1 MAIRKLKTTSTT
13 VPATEG
19 LVDSIKSLFRKPTPQ
34 DLKLGSISKAKYVDV
49 SLVEKNLAE
58 EIRATYG
65 NDGWIKQNLA
75 TEAKTVTTSPLI
87 FANTNGKELTT
98 PAELI
103 QVAES
108 MLNVTRAICTSE
120 SPNIKLRQQLCNA
133 ATKIKSNDELDA
145 FWLKHSKELQTYPV
159 ERQRKL
165 YKKSM
170 PAFGCNDQHSW
181 PINLKNPKDV
191 EFNGAC
197 YIKTSGKFEL
207 PTQQTASSFATAI
220 VKLLEI
226 ATELRELESK
236 VSIPYWDSLDS
247 AISYDH
253 LKHGDVIFKQL
264 FNSQGLQDVME
275 FVFDVSSSIGDVVVQ
290 LYMLMFKKEYL
301 DRKPAMENLYSTN
314 EVQDPFTERTVVEI
328 EPPQISEDLQE
339 LIQEAE
345 VIRVL
350 RDATEVSVIE
360 PSMEGLIDSIHTL
373 IPRLAQGFRDF
384 TARFN
389 PSERA
394 PDIPKAD
401 QAFLDAVRQARYIDL
416 APVMVDVPEGF
427 NDTLLNYSTSLLNA
441 VEHAEAVTSWVNRLN
456 VFVTK
461 LLSHRDSR
469 LESFSDIA
477 KYRALE
483 AERQRL
489 QAELMKSFKVG
500 STVASRPYGDVIDRQ
515 RDWDVV
521 WPMGQKL
528 TAKLMQVN
536 RKNLNASVKECAE
549 LLTRFEQALAKQE
562 FESLSPSVLQE
573 IAEATYQAAAE
584 VEFFSLI
591 YYRTMGY
598 EYCLLKLRDRLVEV
612 VR

>member
-1 MAIRKLKTTSTT
+1 MVVRKLKNSTLSS
-13 VPATEG
+13 PATEG
-19 LVDSIKSLFRKPTPQ
+19 LIDSIKGLFKKPTSQ
-34 DLKLGSISKAKYVDV
+34 DLKLDAISKANYTSVG
-49 SLVEKNLAE
+49 LVEKNLSE
-58 EIRATYG
+58 EMQSTYG
-65 NDGWIKQNLA
+65 NAEWVKKNLSA
-75 TEAKTVTTSPLI
+75 EAQVVATSPLI
-87 FANTNGKELTT
+87 YANTNGKELTT
-98 PAELI
+98 PSELV

-108 MLNVTRAICTSE
+108 MLKIAHAICTSE
-120 SPNIKLRQQLCNA
+120 LPNIKLRQRLCNEA
-133 ATKIKSNDELDA
+133 VKIKSNDELDA
-145 FWLKHSKELQTYPV
+145 FWLKHAKELQTYPV
-159 ERQRKL
+159 DRQRNL
-165 YKKSM
+165 YKKTL

-197 YIKTSGKFEL
+197 YVKTPGKFDL
-207 PTQQTASSFATAI
+207 PTQQTAGDFSSSI
-220 VKLLEI
+220 IKLLGI
-226 ATELRELESK
+226 ATELRELELK
-236 VSIPYWDSLDS
+236 VRIPYWDSLDDN
-247 AISYDH
+247 IRYDG
-253 LKHGDVIFKQL
+253 LKYGNEIFTQM

-275 FVFDVSSSIGDVVVQ
+275 FVFDASSSVGDVVVQ

-301 DRKPAMENLYSTN
+301 ARKPAMENLYSTN